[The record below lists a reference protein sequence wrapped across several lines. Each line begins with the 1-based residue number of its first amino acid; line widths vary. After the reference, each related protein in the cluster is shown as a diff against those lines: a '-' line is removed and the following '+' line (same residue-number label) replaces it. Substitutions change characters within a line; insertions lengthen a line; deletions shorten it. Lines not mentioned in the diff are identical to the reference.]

1 MIICAGAKI
10 IGSKIIL
17 GTTDYRMGT
26 DKLQGYAWASQAGD
40 ALSNP
45 FASELARD
53 YEIYRSFCYANG
65 PAFCAS
71 RKNLLEKITGCAWF
85 PSGEML

>member
-26 DKLQGYAWASQAGD
+26 DKLQGCAWQAKLAMRFQIPSQASLHGIMKSIAHFATQM
-40 ALSNP
+40 ALL
-45 FASELARD
+45 FAPRA
-53 YEIYRSFCYANG
+53 EIFW
-65 PAFCAS
+65 
-71 RKNLLEKITGCAWF
+71 RK
-85 PSGEML
+85 